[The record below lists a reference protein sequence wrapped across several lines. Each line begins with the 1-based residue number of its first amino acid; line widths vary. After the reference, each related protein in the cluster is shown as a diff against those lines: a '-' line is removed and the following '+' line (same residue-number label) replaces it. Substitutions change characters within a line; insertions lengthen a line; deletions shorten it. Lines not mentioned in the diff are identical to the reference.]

1 MHKFAN
7 SAFSAG
13 LIGSIVGIGG
23 GMILVPKWLEF
34 GVSASKTPACSIT
47 LLFLTAFNSLV

>member
-34 GVSASKTPACSIT
+34 GVSA
-47 LLFLTAFNSLV
+47 